1 MDSNKN
7 IIAAISLSAAIIVLW
22 ALFFSPSPEDREK
35 IKQKRIDSVKSLDAP
50 EIENSETNNL
60 LSRKEALNKDKR
72 IVFENDNVK
81 GSISLKG
88 AIIDDLLFK
97 NYNEKLEGTKKVVL
111 LNPRNASNT
120 YYLETGWVTNN
131 KNIDLPN
138 NKSKWKVEGNTKLS
152 PGNDVKLIWKNAQG
166 LAFEKIISI
175 DNKFLFT
182 VNQKIK
188 NNTNKIYNFYPYS
201 QIIRK
206 NIPKDIVNFFILH
219 EGPLGVFDDQ
229 LVEKDYD
236 DVIDKKYSINAEK
249 GFLGITDKY
258 WLTSLIPEK
267 NKNFRADFEYSE
279 KFKISYIETEALEA
293 QPNNQISNKV
303 DIVIAAKEVDVID
316 EYNEKLGL
324 SKFDLVIDWGWFY
337 WIVKPLFFLNDYFFK
352 LAGNY
357 GLAIILITVCLRLL
371 FFPLNNYAFRSMS
384 RMKILQPEMAR
395 LKEVHKDDKMK
406 LQQAI
411 MQLYKKEGVNPVS
424 GCVPILISIP
434 FFFAIYKMLFVTIE
448 MRHQPFFG
456 WIKDLSEKD
465 PTSIF
470 NLFGLIPWAPP
481 EFLIIGGLPVLMGLT
496 MWAQQKLNPAP
507 QDDIQKKIFMF
518 FPVFLTVILAPF
530 PSGLVLYWTA
540 NNILTMAQQYVIMK
554 RTTVKTSQ

>member
-72 IVFENDNVK
+72 IIFENDNVK

-206 NIPKDIVNFFILH
+206 NIPRDIVNFFILH

-293 QPNNQISNKV
+293 QPNKQISNKV

-357 GLAIILITVCLRLL
+357 GVAIILITVCLRLV